1 MTLATS
7 TPALKDA
14 TEKAMRLPVGV
25 TSPLWMMIGGAA
37 MMGAAVFWATRW
49 MRPTNLEAILAAPD
63 SAPEPTAEPTDAA
76 EIVEAAAATMEA
88 AADAAVE
95 TVSAVAE
102 TIIEPVPEMEVVID
116 PVIAAPVLVAATPE
130 PAAEEPAAPDD
141 LTVLKG
147 VGPKLAASLAERG
160 VTRLAQ
166 IAAWTEAE
174 VEALDKDLKLMGR
187 IGREAWIDQAKALI

>member
-7 TPALKDA
+7 TPALKEA

-49 MRPTNLEAILAAPD
+49 MRPTNLEAILP
-63 SAPEPTAEPTDAA
+63 APEAADAEAPETP
-76 EIVEAAAATMEA
+76 EVVEAAVATVEA
-88 AADAAVE
+88 AADAVVE
-95 TVSAVAE
+95 TIATVAE
-102 TIIEPVPEMEVVID
+102 TVVEPVPEMEVVID
-116 PVIAAPVLVAATPE
+116 PVIAAPVVVAAEPE
-130 PAAEEPAAPDD
+130 PEAPAAPDD

-147 VGPKLAASLAERG
+147 VGPKLAAALAERG

-174 VEALDKDLKLMGR
+174 VNALDKDMKLMGR
-187 IGREAWIDQAKALI
+187 IGREAWIDQARSLSAG